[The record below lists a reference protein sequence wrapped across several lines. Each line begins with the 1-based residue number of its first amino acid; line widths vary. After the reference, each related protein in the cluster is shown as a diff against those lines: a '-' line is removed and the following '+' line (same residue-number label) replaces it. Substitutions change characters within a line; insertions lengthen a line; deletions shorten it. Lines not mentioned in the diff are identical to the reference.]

1 MCRVVQLK
9 PPSGGFLFG
18 LALALLMYSLKMKIA
33 NLSVMTPLLAFK
45 LVMVAALWGGTFIAG
60 RFLAQS
66 LPLMTAAFGRFLV
79 ASILLVIV
87 AAKMEGKLPRLNR
100 EQILLT
106 AILGFTGIF
115 LYNICFFGALARVPA
130 GRTSLFVSL
139 TPIVT
144 AILAG
149 LIFSERLG
157 LRRWMGIVVALLG
170 AIVVITRGDL
180 IGGIADISQSLGLGE
195 LMMLGAVLS
204 WATCTLISR
213 KVLETLSPIVAI
225 TYGTLWGFV
234 FLSIGAVG
242 EFKDTDWML
251 LDWRVWTSVFYLG
264 AFGTVLPFIW
274 YYQGIQTVGPSRT
287 AIFTNLVPAF
297 GVLFSAVL
305 LDEPILIS
313 MVVGGLIA
321 VLGVSLVNKK

>member
-1 MCRVVQLK
+1 
-9 PPSGGFLFG
+9 
-18 LALALLMYSLKMKIA
+18 
-33 NLSVMTPLLAFK
+33 
-45 LVMVAALWGGTFIAG
+45 
-60 RFLAQS
+60 
-66 LPLMTAAFGRFLV
+66 
-79 ASILLVIV
+79 
-87 AAKMEGKLPRLNR
+87 MEGKLPRLNR
-100 EQILLT
+100 EQIVLT
-106 AILGFTGIF
+106 AVLGFTGIF

-149 LIFSERLG
+149 LIYAERLG

-180 IGGIADISQSLGLGE
+180 LGGIADIRQSLGLGE

-204 WATCTLISR
+204 WATYTLISR
-213 KVLETLSPIVAI
+213 KALETLSPIVAT

-234 FLSIGAVG
+234 FLSIGAAG
-242 EFKDTDWML
+242 EFKDIDWMI
-251 LDWRVWTSVFYLG
+251 LDWRVWISVFYLG
-264 AFGTVLPFIW
+264 AFGTVLAFIW
-274 YYQGIQTVGPSRT
+274 YYQGIRMVGPSRT

-297 GVLFSAVL
+297 GVLFSAAL
-305 LDEPILIS
+305 LGEPILIS

-321 VLGVSLVNKK
+321 ALGVSLVNKK

>member
-1 MCRVVQLK
+1 MPNHLRVVF
-9 PPSGGFLFG
+9 SFG
-18 LALALLMYSLKMKIA
+18 LVLVLLMYSSKMKTA

-60 RFLAQS
+60 RILAQS
-66 LPLMTAAFGRFLV
+66 LPLMTAAFSRFFV

-87 AAKMEGKLPRLNR
+87 AVKMEGKLPRLNR

-115 LYNICFFGALARVPA
+115 LYNICFFGALARIPA

-144 AILAG
+144 AISASI
-149 LIFSERLG
+149 IFSERLG
-157 LRRWMGIVVALLG
+157 LRRWIGIVVALIG

-195 LMMLGAVLS
+195 LMMLGAVFS
-204 WATCTLISR
+204 WATYTLISR
-213 KVLETLSPIVAI
+213 KVLEALSPIAAT

-242 EFKDTDWML
+242 EFKDIDWMP

-264 AFGTVLPFIW
+264 AFGTVLAFIW
-274 YYQGIQTVGPSRT
+274 YYQGIKTVGPSRT

-297 GVLFSAVL
+297 GILFSAVL
-305 LDEPILIS
+305 LGEPILIS

>member
-1 MCRVVQLK
+1 MKTANLTTMT
-9 PPSGGFLFG
+9 PF
-18 LALALLMYSLKMKIA
+18 LAL
-33 NLSVMTPLLAFK
+33 K

-60 RFLAQS
+60 RILAQS
-66 LPLMTAAFGRFLV
+66 LPLMTAAFGRFFV

-87 AAKMEGKLPRLNR
+87 AVKMESKLPRLNR
-100 EQILLT
+100 QQLLLT
-106 AILGFTGIF
+106 AVLGFTGIF

-157 LRRWMGIVVALLG
+157 LRRWMGIVIALLG

-180 IGGIADISQSLGLGE
+180 LGGITDIGQSLGLGE

-204 WATCTLISR
+204 WATYTLISR
-213 KVLETLSPIVAI
+213 KALETLSPIAAT

-234 FLSIGAVG
+234 FLSIGAFG
-242 EFKDTDWML
+242 ELKDIDWAL

-264 AFGTVLPFIW
+264 AFGTVLAFIW
-274 YYQGIQTVGPSRT
+274 YYQGIQRVGPSRT

-297 GVLFSAVL
+297 GVLFSAAL
-305 LDEPILIS
+305 LGEPILIS

-321 VLGVSLVNKK
+321 ALGVSLVNKK

>member
-1 MCRVVQLK
+1 
-9 PPSGGFLFG
+9 
-18 LALALLMYSLKMKIA
+18 MKTA
-33 NLSVMTPLLAFK
+33 NLATMTPLLALK

-60 RFLAQS
+60 RILAQS
-66 LPLMTAAFGRFLV
+66 LPLMTAAFGRFFV
-79 ASILLVIV
+79 ASILLVFV
-87 AAKMEGKLPRLNR
+87 AVKMEGKLPRLNR
-100 EQILLT
+100 EQMLLT
-106 AILGFTGIF
+106 AVLGFTGIF

-149 LIFSERLG
+149 VIYSERLG

-180 IGGIADISQSLGLGE
+180 LGGIADISQSFGLGE

-204 WATCTLISR
+204 WATYTLISR
-213 KVLETLSPIVAI
+213 KALETLSPIAAT

-234 FLSIGAVG
+234 FLSIGAIG
-242 EFKDTDWML
+242 EFREIDWMV

-264 AFGTVLPFIW
+264 AFGTVLAFIW
-274 YYQGIQTVGPSRT
+274 YYQGIQMVGPSRT

-305 LDEPILIS
+305 LGEPILIS

>member
-1 MCRVVQLK
+1 
-9 PPSGGFLFG
+9 
-18 LALALLMYSLKMKIA
+18 MKTA
-33 NLSVMTPLLAFK
+33 NLSAMTPLLALK
-45 LVMVAALWGGTFIAG
+45 LIMVAALWGGTFIAG
-60 RFLAQS
+60 RIVAQS
-66 LPLMTAAFGRFLV
+66 LPLMTAAFVRFFV

-87 AAKMEGKLPRLNR
+87 AVKMEGRLPRLNR
-100 EQILLT
+100 GQVLLT
-106 AILGFTGIF
+106 AVLGLTGIF
-115 LYNICFFGALARVPA
+115 IYNICFFGALARVPA

-144 AILAG
+144 AILAV

-157 LRRWMGIVVALLG
+157 LRRWIGIVVALLG

-180 IGGIADISQSLGLGE
+180 IGGITDISQSLGLGE

-204 WATCTLISR
+204 WATYTLISR
-213 KVLETLSPIVAI
+213 KVLETLSPIVAT

-242 EFKDTDWML
+242 EFKEIDWIL
-251 LDWRVWTSVFYLG
+251 LDWRIWTSVFYLG

-297 GVLFSAVL
+297 GVLFSATL

-321 VLGVSLVNKK
+321 ALGVALVNKK

>member
-1 MCRVVQLK
+1 
-9 PPSGGFLFG
+9 
-18 LALALLMYSLKMKIA
+18 MKKT
-33 NLSVMTPLLAFK
+33 NLSAMTPLLAFK
-45 LVMVAALWGGTFIAG
+45 LTMVAALWGGTFIAG
-60 RFLAQS
+60 KILAQS
-66 LPLMTAAFGRFLV
+66 LPLMTAAFGRFFV
-79 ASILLVIV
+79 ASILLVFV
-87 AAKMEGKLPRLNR
+87 AVKMEGRLPRLNR

-144 AILAG
+144 AVLAG

-157 LRRWMGIVVALLG
+157 VRRWAGILVALIG

-180 IGGIADISQSLGLGE
+180 IGGITDISQSLGLGE
-195 LMMLGAVLS
+195 LMMLGAVFS
-204 WATCTLISR
+204 WAAYTLISR
-213 KVLETLSPIVAI
+213 KALETLSPIVAT

-234 FLSIGAVG
+234 FLTIGAIG
-242 EFKDTDWML
+242 EFKDVDWIH

-264 AFGTVLPFIW
+264 AFGTVLAFIW

-297 GVLFSAVL
+297 GVLFSAAL
-305 LDEPILIS
+305 LGEPILIS

>member
-1 MCRVVQLK
+1 
-9 PPSGGFLFG
+9 
-18 LALALLMYSLKMKIA
+18 MKTA
-33 NLSVMTPLLAFK
+33 NFSQMTPLLALK

-60 RFLAQS
+60 RVLAQS
-66 LPLMTAAFGRFLV
+66 LPLTIAAFGRFFV

-87 AAKMEGKLPRLNR
+87 AVKMEGKLPRLNR
-100 EQILLT
+100 EQMFLT
-106 AILGFTGIF
+106 AALGFTGIF

-144 AILAG
+144 AVLAG

-157 LRRWMGIVVALLG
+157 LRRWMGIVVALFG
-170 AIVVITRGDL
+170 AMVVITRGDL
-180 IGGIADISQSLGLGE
+180 ISSFTDIGQSLGLGE
-195 LMMLGAVLS
+195 FMMLGAVFS
-204 WATCTLISR
+204 WAAYTLISR
-213 KVLETLSPIVAI
+213 KVLETLSPIIAS
-225 TYGTLWGFV
+225 TYGTLWGFA
-234 FLSIGAVG
+234 FLSIGAIR
-242 EFKDTDWML
+242 EFKDIDWML

-264 AFGTVLPFIW
+264 AFGTVLAFVW
-274 YYQGIQTVGPSRT
+274 YYQGIQAVGPSRT

-297 GVLFSAVL
+297 GVLFSATL
-305 LDEPILIS
+305 LGEPILIS

>member
-1 MCRVVQLK
+1 
-9 PPSGGFLFG
+9 
-18 LALALLMYSLKMKIA
+18 MKTA
-33 NLSVMTPLLAFK
+33 NLATMTPLLALK

-60 RFLAQS
+60 RILAQS
-66 LPLMTAAFGRFLV
+66 LPLMTAAFGRFFV
-79 ASILLVIV
+79 ASILLVFV
-87 AAKMEGKLPRLNR
+87 AVKMEGKLPRLNR
-100 EQILLT
+100 EQMLLT
-106 AILGFTGIF
+106 AVLGFTGIF

-149 LIFSERLG
+149 IIYSERLG

-180 IGGIADISQSLGLGE
+180 LGGIADISQSLGLGE

-204 WATCTLISR
+204 WATYTLISR
-213 KVLETLSPIVAI
+213 KVLETLSPIAAT

-234 FLSIGAVG
+234 FLSIGAIG
-242 EFKDTDWML
+242 EFREIDWML
-251 LDWRVWTSVFYLG
+251 LGWRVWTSVFYLG
-264 AFGTVLPFIW
+264 AFGTVLAFIW
-274 YYQGIQTVGPSRT
+274 YYQGIQLVGPSRT

-305 LDEPILIS
+305 LGEPILIS

-321 VLGVSLVNKK
+321 ALGVSLVNKK

>member
-1 MCRVVQLK
+1 
-9 PPSGGFLFG
+9 
-18 LALALLMYSLKMKIA
+18 MKIA

-60 RFLAQS
+60 RIVAHS
-66 LPLMTAAFGRFLV
+66 LPLMTAAFSRFFV

-87 AAKMEGKLPRLNR
+87 AVKMEGKLPRLNR

-144 AILAG
+144 AVLAG

-157 LRRWMGIVVALLG
+157 VRRWVGIAVALIG

-180 IGGIADISQSLGLGE
+180 IGGITDITQSLGLGE

-204 WATCTLISR
+204 WATYTLISR
-213 KVLETLSPIVAI
+213 KVLETLSPIAAT
-225 TYGTLWGFV
+225 TYGTLWGFI
-234 FLSIGAVG
+234 FLSIAAVG
-242 EFKDTDWML
+242 EFKDIDLTL
-251 LDWRVWTSVFYLG
+251 LDWSVWISVFYLG
-264 AFGTVLPFIW
+264 AFGTVLAFIW
-274 YYQGIQTVGPSRT
+274 FYQGIQTVGPSRT

-305 LDEPILIS
+305 LGEPILIS

>member
-1 MCRVVQLK
+1 
-9 PPSGGFLFG
+9 
-18 LALALLMYSLKMKIA
+18 MYSSKMKIA

-45 LVMVAALWGGTFIAG
+45 LVMVAAFWGGTFIAG

-66 LPLMTAAFGRFLV
+66 LPLMTAAFGRFFV

-87 AAKMEGKLPRLNR
+87 AVKMEGKLPRLNR

-106 AILGFTGIF
+106 AVLGFTGIF

-157 LRRWMGIVVALLG
+157 LRRWIGIVVALLG

-213 KVLETLSPIVAI
+213 KVLETLSPIVTT
-225 TYGTLWGFV
+225 TYSTLWGFV
-234 FLSIGAVG
+234 FLSIGAVR
-242 EFKDTDWML
+242 EFKDIDWML
-251 LDWRVWTSVFYLG
+251 LDWRAWTSVFYLG

-297 GVLFSAVL
+297 GVLFSAIL
-305 LDEPILIS
+305 LGEPILIS
-313 MVVGGLIA
+313 MAVGGLIA

>member
-1 MCRVVQLK
+1 
-9 PPSGGFLFG
+9 
-18 LALALLMYSLKMKIA
+18 
-33 NLSVMTPLLAFK
+33 MTPLLALK

-60 RFLAQS
+60 RVLAQS
-66 LPLMTAAFGRFLV
+66 LPLTIAAFGRFFV

-87 AAKMEGKLPRLNR
+87 AVKMEGKLPRLNR
-100 EQILLT
+100 EQMFLT
-106 AILGFTGIF
+106 AALGFTGIF

-144 AILAG
+144 AVLAG

-157 LRRWMGIVVALLG
+157 LRRWMGIVVALFG
-170 AIVVITRGDL
+170 AMVVITRGDL
-180 IGGIADISQSLGLGE
+180 ISSFTDIGQSLGLGE
-195 LMMLGAVLS
+195 FMMLGAVFS
-204 WATCTLISR
+204 WAAYTLISR
-213 KVLETLSPIVAI
+213 KVLETLSPIIAS
-225 TYGTLWGFV
+225 TYGILWGFA
-234 FLSIGAVG
+234 FLSIGAIR
-242 EFKDTDWML
+242 EFKDIDWML

-264 AFGTVLPFIW
+264 AFGTVLAFVW
-274 YYQGIQTVGPSRT
+274 YYQGIQAVGPSRT

-297 GVLFSAVL
+297 GVLFSATL
-305 LDEPILIS
+305 LGEPILIS

>member
-1 MCRVVQLK
+1 
-9 PPSGGFLFG
+9 
-18 LALALLMYSLKMKIA
+18 MKTA
-33 NLSVMTPLLAFK
+33 NLSAMTPLLALK

-60 RFLAQS
+60 RIVAQS
-66 LPLMTAAFGRFLV
+66 LPLMTAAFARFFV

-87 AAKMEGKLPRLNR
+87 AVKMEGKLPRLNR
-100 EQILLT
+100 GQVLLT
-106 AILGFTGIF
+106 AVLGLTGIF
-115 LYNICFFGALARVPA
+115 IYNICFFGALARVPA

-144 AILAG
+144 AILAV

-157 LRRWMGIVVALLG
+157 LRRWIGIVVALLG

-204 WATCTLISR
+204 WATYTLISR
-213 KVLETLSPIVAI
+213 KVLETLSPIVAT

-242 EFKDTDWML
+242 EFKEIDWIL
-251 LDWRVWTSVFYLG
+251 LDWRIWTSVFYLG
-264 AFGTVLPFIW
+264 AFGTVLAFIW

-297 GVLFSAVL
+297 GVLFSAAL
-305 LDEPILIS
+305 LDELILIS

-321 VLGVSLVNKK
+321 ALGVALVNKK

>member
-1 MCRVVQLK
+1 
-9 PPSGGFLFG
+9 
-18 LALALLMYSLKMKIA
+18 MKKA
-33 NLSVMTPLLAFK
+33 NLSAMTPLLAFK
-45 LVMVAALWGGTFIAG
+45 LTMVAALWGGTFIAG
-60 RFLAQS
+60 KILAQS
-66 LPLMTAAFGRFLV
+66 LPLMTAAFGRFFV
-79 ASILLVIV
+79 ASILLVFV
-87 AAKMEGKLPRLNR
+87 AVKMEGKLPRLNR

-106 AILGFTGIF
+106 AVLGFTGIF

-144 AILAG
+144 AVLAG

-157 LRRWMGIVVALLG
+157 VRRWAGILVALIG

-195 LMMLGAVLS
+195 LMMLGAVFS
-204 WATCTLISR
+204 WAAYTLISR
-213 KVLETLSPIVAI
+213 KALETLSPIVAT

-234 FLSIGAVG
+234 FLTIGAIG
-242 EFKDTDWML
+242 EFKDVDWFH

-264 AFGTVLPFIW
+264 AFGTVLAFIW

-297 GVLFSAVL
+297 GVLFSAAL
-305 LDEPILIS
+305 LGEPILIS
-313 MVVGGLIA
+313 MVIGGLIA

>member
-1 MCRVVQLK
+1 
-9 PPSGGFLFG
+9 
-18 LALALLMYSLKMKIA
+18 MKTA
-33 NLSVMTPLLAFK
+33 NLSAMTPLLALK
-45 LVMVAALWGGTFIAG
+45 LIMVAALWGGTFIAG
-60 RFLAQS
+60 RIVAQS
-66 LPLMTAAFGRFLV
+66 LPLMTAAFARFFV

-87 AAKMEGKLPRLNR
+87 AVKMEGKLPRLNR
-100 EQILLT
+100 GQVLLT
-106 AILGFTGIF
+106 AVLGLTGIF
-115 LYNICFFGALARVPA
+115 IYNICFFGALARVPA

-144 AILAG
+144 AILAV

-157 LRRWMGIVVALLG
+157 LRRWIGIVVALLG

-204 WATCTLISR
+204 WSTYTLISR
-213 KVLETLSPIVAI
+213 KVLETLSPIVAT

-242 EFKDTDWML
+242 EFKEIDWIL
-251 LDWRVWTSVFYLG
+251 LDWRIWTSVFYLG

-297 GVLFSAVL
+297 GVLFSATL

-321 VLGVSLVNKK
+321 ALGVALVNKK

>member
-1 MCRVVQLK
+1 
-9 PPSGGFLFG
+9 
-18 LALALLMYSLKMKIA
+18 MKSA
-33 NLSVMTPLLAFK
+33 NLTTMTPLLALK

-60 RFLAQS
+60 RILAQS
-66 LPLMTAAFGRFLV
+66 LPLMTAAFGRFFV
-79 ASILLVIV
+79 ASILLVFV
-87 AAKMEGKLPRLNR
+87 AVKMEGKLPRLNR
-100 EQILLT
+100 EQIVLT
-106 AILGFTGIF
+106 AVLGFTGIF

-149 LIFSERLG
+149 LIYAERLG

-180 IGGIADISQSLGLGE
+180 LGGIADIRQSLGLGE

-204 WATCTLISR
+204 WATYTLISR
-213 KVLETLSPIVAI
+213 KALETLSPIVAT

-234 FLSIGAVG
+234 FLSIGAAG
-242 EFKDTDWML
+242 EFKDIDWMI

-264 AFGTVLPFIW
+264 AFGTVLAFIW
-274 YYQGIQTVGPSRT
+274 YYQGIRMVGPSRT

-297 GVLFSAVL
+297 GVLFSAAL
-305 LDEPILIS
+305 LGEPILIS

-321 VLGVSLVNKK
+321 ALGVSLVNKK

>member
-1 MCRVVQLK
+1 
-9 PPSGGFLFG
+9 
-18 LALALLMYSLKMKIA
+18 MKTA
-33 NLSVMTPLLAFK
+33 NFSQMTPLLALK

-60 RFLAQS
+60 RVLAQS
-66 LPLMTAAFGRFLV
+66 LALTIAAFGRFFV

-87 AAKMEGKLPRLNR
+87 AVKMEGKLPRLNR
-100 EQILLT
+100 EQMFLT
-106 AILGFTGIF
+106 AALGFTGIF

-144 AILAG
+144 AVLAG

-157 LRRWMGIVVALLG
+157 LRRWMGIVVALFG
-170 AIVVITRGDL
+170 AMVVITRGDL
-180 IGGIADISQSLGLGE
+180 ISSFTDIGQSLGLGE
-195 LMMLGAVLS
+195 FMMLGAVFS
-204 WATCTLISR
+204 WAAYTLISR
-213 KVLETLSPIVAI
+213 KVLETLSPIIAS
-225 TYGTLWGFV
+225 TYGTLWGFA
-234 FLSIGAVG
+234 FLSIGAIR
-242 EFKDTDWML
+242 EFKDIDWML

-264 AFGTVLPFIW
+264 AFGTVLAFVW
-274 YYQGIQTVGPSRT
+274 YYQGIQAVGPSRT

-297 GVLFSAVL
+297 GVLFSATL
-305 LDEPILIS
+305 LGEPILIS

>member
-1 MCRVVQLK
+1 
-9 PPSGGFLFG
+9 
-18 LALALLMYSLKMKIA
+18 
-33 NLSVMTPLLAFK
+33 MTPLLAFK
-45 LVMVAALWGGTFIAG
+45 LTMVAALWGGTFIAG
-60 RFLAQS
+60 KILAQS
-66 LPLMTAAFGRFLV
+66 LPLMTAAFGRFFV
-79 ASILLVIV
+79 ASILLVFV
-87 AAKMEGKLPRLNR
+87 AIKMEGKLPRLNR

-106 AILGFTGIF
+106 AVLGFTGIF

-144 AILAG
+144 AVLAG

-157 LRRWMGIVVALLG
+157 VRRWAGILVALIG

-195 LMMLGAVLS
+195 LMMLGAVFS
-204 WATCTLISR
+204 WAAYTLISR
-213 KVLETLSPIVAI
+213 KALETLSPIVAT

-234 FLSIGAVG
+234 FLTIGAMG
-242 EFKDTDWML
+242 EFKDVDWFH

-264 AFGTVLPFIW
+264 AFGTVLAFIW

-297 GVLFSAVL
+297 GVLFSAAL
-305 LDEPILIS
+305 LGEPILIS

>member
-1 MCRVVQLK
+1 MKTAYLSAMT
-9 PPSGGFLFG
+9 PM
-18 LALALLMYSLKMKIA
+18 LAL
-33 NLSVMTPLLAFK
+33 K
-45 LVMVAALWGGTFIAG
+45 LVIVAALWGGTFIAG
-60 RFLAQS
+60 RILAQS
-66 LPLMTAAFGRFLV
+66 LPLMTAAFGRFFV

-87 AAKMEGKLPRLNR
+87 VVKMEGKLPRLNR

-106 AILGFTGIF
+106 AVLGLTGIF
-115 LYNICFFGALARVPA
+115 LYNVCFFGALARVPA

-157 LRRWMGIVVALLG
+157 VRSWMGIVLALLG

-180 IGGIADISQSLGLGE
+180 IAGIADISQSLGLGE
-195 LMMLGAVLS
+195 LMMLGAVFS
-204 WATCTLISR
+204 WATYTLISR
-213 KVLETLSPIVAI
+213 KVLETLSPIVAT
-225 TYGTLWGFV
+225 TYGALWGFV

-242 EFKDTDWML
+242 EFKDIDWML

-264 AFGTVLPFIW
+264 AFGTVLAFIW

-297 GVLFSAVL
+297 GVLFSAAML
-305 LDEPILIS
+305 SEPILIS

>member
-1 MCRVVQLK
+1 
-9 PPSGGFLFG
+9 
-18 LALALLMYSLKMKIA
+18 MKKT
-33 NLSVMTPLLAFK
+33 NLSAMTPLLAFK
-45 LVMVAALWGGTFIAG
+45 LTMVAALWGGTFIAG
-60 RFLAQS
+60 KILAQS
-66 LPLMTAAFGRFLV
+66 LPLMTAAFGRFFV
-79 ASILLVIV
+79 ASILLVFV
-87 AAKMEGKLPRLNR
+87 AVKMEGKLPRLNR

-106 AILGFTGIF
+106 AVLGFTGIF

-144 AILAG
+144 AVLAG

-157 LRRWMGIVVALLG
+157 VRRWAGILVALIG

-180 IGGIADISQSLGLGE
+180 IGGITDISQSLGLGE
-195 LMMLGAVLS
+195 LMMLGAVFS
-204 WATCTLISR
+204 WAAYTLISR
-213 KVLETLSPIVAI
+213 KALETLSPIVAT

-242 EFKDTDWML
+242 EFKDINWML

-264 AFGTVLPFIW
+264 AFGTVLAFVW

-297 GVLFSAVL
+297 GVLFSAAL
-305 LDEPILIS
+305 LGEPILIS

>member
-1 MCRVVQLK
+1 
-9 PPSGGFLFG
+9 
-18 LALALLMYSLKMKIA
+18 MKKT
-33 NLSVMTPLLAFK
+33 NLSAMTPLLAFK
-45 LVMVAALWGGTFIAG
+45 LTMVAALWGGTFIAG
-60 RFLAQS
+60 KILAQS
-66 LPLMTAAFGRFLV
+66 LPLMTAAFGRFFV
-79 ASILLVIV
+79 ASILLVFV
-87 AAKMEGKLPRLNR
+87 AIKMEGKLPRLNR

-106 AILGFTGIF
+106 AVLGFTGIF

-144 AILAG
+144 AVLAG

-157 LRRWMGIVVALLG
+157 VRRWAGILVALIG

-180 IGGIADISQSLGLGE
+180 IGGITDISQSLGLGE
-195 LMMLGAVLS
+195 LMMLGAVFS
-204 WATCTLISR
+204 WAAYTLISR
-213 KVLETLSPIVAI
+213 KALETLSPIVAT

-234 FLSIGAVG
+234 FLTIGAIG
-242 EFKDTDWML
+242 EFKDVDWFH

-264 AFGTVLPFIW
+264 AFGTVLAFIW

-297 GVLFSAVL
+297 GVLFSAAL
-305 LDEPILIS
+305 LGEPILIS